1 MIEFISNWLLLGVII
16 TLIYELQTPGIEKTN
31 ESRIKMI
38 LIGPLLLL
46 SFIVGFLIGL
56 FKDVDD
62 WFKNN

>member
-16 TLIYELQTPGIEKTN
+16 TLIYELQTPDIEKTN

-38 LIGPLLLL
+38 LIGPLMLL

>member
-16 TLIYELQTPGIEKTN
+16 TLIYELQTPDIQKTN

-38 LIGPLLLL
+38 LIGPLMLL

>member
-16 TLIYELQTPGIEKTN
+16 TLIYELQTPDIEKTN

-38 LIGPLLLL
+38 LIGPLMLL
-46 SFIVGFLIGL
+46 SFIVGFLMGL